1 MNKEHAK
8 KLLLG
13 SFGLI
18 ALLYIY
24 FAFFLGPLNKSR
36 NAVQTKIQDLQ
47 QKIASSKTDMSKA
60 AKREENAHSAKLR
73 YDALLALSPEGA
85 PIAWFPPR
93 IKTFFSSQQIDKAS
107 ARLESS
113 NFFKEKELAS
123 WVRYIWV
130 IDLPQ
135 ADFESLGNALALL
148 ENSNPLLA
156 INKLR
161 IHASSNDPAMP
172 QVALTAATVIDKK

>member
-47 QKIASSKTDMSKA
+47 QKIASSKADMAKASKL
-60 AKREENAHSAKLR
+60 EENAHAAKLR